1 MRCRFEGRWSRFGAG
16 NSAVVIYALLLGLL
30 ANTSC
35 VYFNTFYN
43 AKKAFGQAEK
53 ARAKQEREAFAQGRV
68 LEREEMR
75 SSGLAKPL
83 YEKAAQK
90 ASRVLEKYKES
101 ELIDDAMFLMGRA
114 FYWQGDY
121 LSAVQSFRDLE
132 KNFPESEF
140 YDRTLY
146 WRALSHEAQNLD
158 NLATPIY
165 RTLFEG
171 GRENIAAR
179 AGLRLGEIA
188 FGAGDY
194 VVAIQEYRATL
205 EAFPDTELRAEL
217 WLRLGEAIFAL
228 EDESRYDEAL
238 EAFARVL
245 EEKPTIEMEYRARL
259 STGRLLDMRGDS
271 GEALQTYIHLLEE
284 SRFRPFEGQTRILIG
299 QYYQENGQLDRALEE
314 FGQVRDDF
322 PQTPSSAMALY
333 RTGLL
338 YLRGFGESERGA
350 EYFEEAKREKG
361 GSEASKLAQE
371 MLGYLAQLKQHTDR
385 IHQADSLVAGQ
396 VGGDLPVSPATDSVG
411 EAPDSLALEGVENI
425 PDSAVVVGGS
435 GDMDSLAVDG
445 NGESTDVPSEEG
457 VAGGVDPLVPEGTGS
472 SADSSRMEETSLAPD
487 SPPMVELVSPPDS
500 LAAEESGDLSSAGV
514 ARTPEVMLDLLA
526 VAEFYRDPERVAQ
539 PDSAI
544 HYFSEILHRY
554 PDSESVPRILY
565 SISWVYREM
574 RRDEVGARPYLE
586 RLIEEFPA
594 TRHANEARRHLGL
607 KIQVTDEELAAAEF
621 EEIEAVLLRDTG
633 ALDVYIP
640 LLDSL
645 SSRFKDTEVGARA
658 AYLAAYAYENM
669 GADSLEAERRYL
681 QVREAF
687 FHSRY
692 GRLAAERDSVRA
704 GDLVAKLQRSL
715 KGVGGLVNPGERIE
729 VLALEPDSL
738 DSVSLARKYLGFA
751 MRAQRREALKV
762 AREFYELSLE
772 QRENQPE
779 ILYQLGNLMREQDFL
794 EDAIELYRESLA
806 MRRGMLKAQYRLLDA
821 YIATGQIDSANHYLR
836 QIVKRDRRNP
846 QVEFL
851 LQEFPGLEEA
861 GGAEELGPGD
871 LEELGFEPPEEDLK
885 PSFRNQLEDLPLV
898 RELVRPVY
906 PEESEEDSAT
916 VFVDLLIGRQGEV
929 EEVDLFSGEERFR
942 TPALAAARDYR
953 FYPAIDKKGEEVR
966 VWVELEIP
974 FVRSAEKNVD
984 VERSVELPEVGSA
997 APDTLSAEVGGD

>member
-1 MRCRFEGRWSRFGAG
+1 MRCRFQGRRSRLGAG
-16 NSAVVIYALLLGLL
+16 ISATVLYVLLLGLL
-30 ANTSC
+30 ANSSC

-43 AKKAFGQAEK
+43 AKKAFRQAEK
-53 ARAKQEREAFAQGRV
+53 ARAKQEREAFAQGRA
-68 LEREEMR
+68 LEREEVR
-75 SSGLAKPL
+75 SGGLAKPL

-90 ASRVLEKYKES
+90 ASRVLEKFKES
-101 ELIDDAMFLMGRA
+101 DLIDDAMFLMGRA

-132 KNFPESEF
+132 KNFPESEY

-171 GRENIAAR
+171 GRGDVAAR
-179 AGLRLGEIA
+179 AGLRLGEIS
-188 FGAGDY
+188 FGAEDY

-205 EAFPDTELRAEL
+205 DAFPNTELRAEL

-238 EAFARVL
+238 DAFAQVL

-271 GEALQTYIHLLEE
+271 EGALRTYARLLKE

-299 QYYQENGQLDRALEE
+299 QYYQENGQLERALEE

-338 YLRGFGESERGA
+338 YLRAFGESERGA

-361 GSEASKLAQE
+361 GSEASTLAQE
-371 MLGYLAQLKQHTDR
+371 MLGYLSQLKQYTDR
-385 IHQADSLVAGQ
+385 IHQADSLVAPQ
-396 VGGDLPVSPATDSVG
+396 AGGVPVTSPAADSVG
-411 EAPDSLALEGVENI
+411 VAVDSLALEGTGNI
-425 PDSAVVVGGS
+425 SASTEVIDSS
-435 GDMDSLAVDG
+435 GIRDSLAVDKNEEQVDG
-445 NGESTDVPSEEG
+445 SPGEESG
-457 VAGGVDPLVPEGTGS
+457 DPAES
-472 SADSSRMEETSLAPD
+472 
-487 SPPMVELVSPPDS
+487 PMVGGGSRSDS
-500 LAAEESGDLSSAGV
+500 LIAEESGDLPSKEV
-514 ARTPEVMLDLLA
+514 ARTPEVMVDLLA
-526 VAEFYRDPERVAQ
+526 VAEFYRDPERIAQ

-544 HYFSEILHRY
+544 HYFSDILHRF

-565 SISWVYREM
+565 SIAWVYREV
-574 RRDEVGARPYLE
+574 RKDEVGARPYLE

-594 TRHANEARRHLGL
+594 THHANQARRHLGL
-607 KIQVTDEELAAAEF
+607 EIQTTDEELAAAEF
-621 EEIEAVLLRDTG
+621 EKIEAVLLRDTG
-633 ALDVYIP
+633 ALDAYIP

-645 SSRFKDTEVGARA
+645 SSRFEDTEVGARA

-669 GADSLEAERRYL
+669 GKDSLEAERRYA

-704 GDLVAKLQRSL
+704 GGLIAKLQRSL
-715 KGVGGLVNPGERIE
+715 KGVGGQVDPGERIE

-751 MRAQRREALKV
+751 MRAQRREAFKE

-772 QRENQPE
+772 QRERQPE
-779 ILYQLGNLMREQDFL
+779 VLYQLGNIMREQDFL

-821 YIATGQIDSANHYLR
+821 YITTGQIDSANHYLR
-836 QIVKRDRRNP
+836 EIVKRDRRNS

-851 LQEFPGLEEA
+851 IQEFPNLEEGSLA
-861 GGAEELGPGD
+861 GELGPAELEGLD
-871 LEELGFEPPEEDLK
+871 LEPPEEDLK
-885 PSFRNQLEDLPLV
+885 PSFKNQLEDLPLV
-898 RELVRPVY
+898 RQLVRPAY
-906 PEESEEDSAT
+906 PKESEEDSAT
-916 VFVDLLIGRQGEV
+916 VFIDLLIGVQGEV
-929 EEVDLFSGEERFR
+929 EEADLFSGEERFR
-942 TPALAAARDYR
+942 TPALTAARDYR

-974 FVRSAEKNVD
+974 FVRPAEEKVD
-984 VERSVELPEVGSA
+984 AGRPAELPEGGSA
-997 APDTLSAEVGGD
+997 MADTVSAEIGGD

>member
-1 MRCRFEGRWSRFGAG
+1 MRCRFEGRRIWFGAG
-16 NSAVVIYALLLGLL
+16 NSAVVLYALLLGLL
-30 ANTSC
+30 ANSSC

-43 AKKAFGQAEK
+43 AKKAFRQAEK

-68 LEREEMR
+68 LEREEVR
-75 SSGLAKPL
+75 GSGLAKPL
-83 YEKAAQK
+83 YEEAAQK
-90 ASRVLEKYKES
+90 ASRVLEKFKES
-101 ELIDDAMFLMGRA
+101 DLIDDAMFLMGRA

-171 GRENIAAR
+171 GGGDVAAR

-188 FGAGDY
+188 FRAEDY
-194 VVAIQEYRATL
+194 VVAVQEYRATL
-205 EAFPDTELRAEL
+205 DAFPDTELRAEL
-217 WLRLGEAIFAL
+217 WLRLGESIFAL

-245 EEKPTIEMEYRARL
+245 EEKSTIEMEYRARL

-271 GEALQTYIHLLEE
+271 EAALRTYTRLLKE

-385 IHQADSLVAGQ
+385 IHQADSLVATPA
-396 VGGDLPVSPATDSVG
+396 GGVPVVSPAADSLGG
-411 EAPDSLALEGVENI
+411 EADSLALEGAGKTA
-425 PDSAVVVGGS
+425 DSAAGSAAGVDGS
-435 GDMDSLAVDG
+435 GNMDSLAVGADG
-445 NGESTDVPSEEG
+445 EPVDVPIETAIAGVVEPVAMEG
-457 VAGGVDPLVPEGTGS
+457 VGA
-472 SADSSRMEETSLAPD
+472 SADSTVGGPLSSSDSR
-487 SPPMVELVSPPDS
+487 V
-500 LAAEESGDLSSAGV
+500 AEESGDLPSGGV
-514 ARTPEVMLDLLA
+514 ARTPEVMVDLLA

-544 HYFSEILHRY
+544 HYFGEILRRF

-565 SISWVYREM
+565 SIAWVYREM
-574 RRDEVGARPYLE
+574 RQEEVGARPYLE

-607 KIQVTDEELAAAEF
+607 EIQVTDEELAAVEF
-621 EEIEAVLLRDTG
+621 EEIEAVLLRDAG
-633 ALDVYIP
+633 ALEAYIP

-645 SSRFKDTEVGARA
+645 SFHFKDTEVGAKA
-658 AYLAAYAYENM
+658 AYLAAHAYENA
-669 GADSLEAERRYL
+669 GADSLEAERRYA

-687 FHSRY
+687 SHSRY
-692 GRLAAERDSVRA
+692 GRLVAERDSVRA
-704 GDLVAKLQRSL
+704 GGLVAKLQRSL
-715 KGVGGLVNPGERIE
+715 KGVGGRVKPGERIE

-751 MRAQRREALKV
+751 MRAQRREAFKE

-772 QRENQPE
+772 QRESQPE
-779 ILYQLGNLMREQDFL
+779 VLYQLGNIMREQDFL
-794 EDAIELYRESLA
+794 EDAIELYQESLA

-821 YIATGQIDSANHYLR
+821 FIATGQIDSANHYLR

-851 LQEFPGLEEA
+851 LQEFPDLEE
-861 GGAEELGPGD
+861 GGGGEELSHSDFEELG
-871 LEELGFEPPEEDLK
+871 LEPPEEDLK
-885 PSFRNQLEDLPLV
+885 PSFQNQLEDLPLV
-898 RELVRPVY
+898 RELVRPVF
-906 PEESEEDSAT
+906 PEESEVDSAT

-929 EEVDLFSGEERFR
+929 EEADLFSGEERFGM
-942 TPALAAARDYR
+942 PALAAARDYR
-953 FYPAIDKKGEEVR
+953 FYPAIDRKGEEMR

-974 FVRSAEKNVD
+974 FVRSAGKNVD
-984 VERSVELPEVGSA
+984 VERPVELPEVGRA
-997 APDTLSAEVGGD
+997 MTDTVSAEVGGD